1 MYVYECLSHT
11 RRGSATV
18 LMSRRVSHYTS
29 WLILGF
35 FQGDRRADG
44 YRVGRYIYIMSVVV
58 ETARNAERKRVVV
71 YKQVYL

>member
-1 MYVYECLSHT
+1 MYVYECLSHI

-44 YRVGRYIYIMSVVV
+44 YRVGRYIYYECGRGDGEECEEEKSCCV
-58 ETARNAERKRVVV
+58 
-71 YKQVYL
+71 